1 MPNRN
6 VETLNELDKS
16 LKKFT
21 SNGTQNKQIVL
32 AGDFNCP
39 GIDWDQCIVDP
50 RSKDG
55 ATQQMLIDITAH
67 LTQVHMSPTR
77 EDNLLDLV
85 FTSNPSLVKSSVTAP
100 GIFDHD
106 IVITAMS
113 TKPFYVKPTTK
124 KYYQY
129 SRVDWENL
137 ATNID
142 ALSHEII
149 NIKQDG
155 SSTLQLWDKFKTTV
169 LDLIDEHI
177 PHKMRKVN
185 YSLRWLSKPIMKMI
199 KRKQRLYRRAK
210 RNNKWDTYRNF
221 QKKCKQ
227 QIRKAE
233 WDFINNVIQEGLS
246 NNNTKPFW
254 RYIKTRRQDN
264 VGVAPLKRNGTLVND
279 SVSKAEILVAQFK
292 SVFTYDSTH
301 HLPEV
306 SRFIDQ
312 QIPHIRVHPSGVAKL
327 LKNINTSK
335 ACGTDNISN
344 TVLKTCADNIAPGLA
359 AIYQSSIDSGD
370 LPADWL
376 NANISC
382 VFKKGNK
389 HLAEN
394 YRPISLTSVLC
405 KQLEYIIYGHIMA
418 YLESNKILTHLNH
431 GFRRGYSCETQLI
444 ITLHDLLKS
453 FDDKKQ
459 VDIAVLDFSKAFDT
473 IPHSTLLHKLHCYG
487 IRGTLHQWLTNF
499 LTRRTMKVVL
509 EGI

>member
-1 MPNRN
+1 
-6 VETLNELDKS
+6 
-16 LKKFT
+16 
-21 SNGTQNKQIVL
+21 
-32 AGDFNCP
+32 
-39 GIDWDQCIVDP
+39 
-50 RSKDG
+50 
-55 ATQQMLIDITAH
+55 
-67 LTQVHMSPTR
+67 
-77 EDNLLDLV
+77 
-85 FTSNPSLVKSSVTAP
+85 
-100 GIFDHD
+100 
-106 IVITAMS
+106 
-113 TKPFYVKPTTK
+113 
-124 KYYQY
+124 
-129 SRVDWENL
+129 
-137 ATNID
+137 
-142 ALSHEII
+142 
-149 NIKQDG
+149 
-155 SSTLQLWDKFKTTV
+155 
-169 LDLIDEHI
+169 
-177 PHKMRKVN
+177 MRKGN
-185 YSLRWLSKPIMKMI
+185 YSLPWLSKPIMKMI

-210 RNNKWDTYRNF
+210 RNNKWDTYQDF

-246 NNNTKPFW
+246 NNNTKTFW

-335 ACGTDNISN
+335 ACGPDNISN

-359 AIYQSSIDSGD
+359 AIYQSSIDSGN

-382 VFKKGNK
+382 VFKKGDK

-405 KQLEYIIYGHIMA
+405 KQLEHIIYGHMIMA
-418 YLESNKILTHLNH
+418 HLESNKILTHLNH

-453 FDDKKQ
+453 FDDKKE
-459 VDIAVLDFSKAFDT
+459 VDIAILDFSKAFDT
-473 IPHSTLLHKLHCYG
+473 IPHSKPLHKLHCYG

-509 EGI
+509 EGIESVGVPVVSGVPQGTVLGPLLFLCHINDLPDSVTSQVRLFADDCLLYRQINSANDHTILQQDIENLESWAKRWGMRFNASKCNVHSQHQK